1 MEHGNLDF
9 TINLADSE
17 SGKPG
22 PAPLGG
28 PQTIP
33 KAQPTFV
40 QPQPAQPKSTSA
52 CSILTVDYW
61 KEYFDV
67 TESEILGKF
76 KAGLNPTNN
85 QFEQLIDQKVD
96 LYGPFWISTTLIFAM
111 IVAPRLWRVLFF
123 EDTSFD
129 ISKIGFAFTLI
140 YGGLAVFTFI
150 FFGASKFMGISV
162 PLFRTAAIYG
172 YSYSVFLAAALGTI
186 LSLSFLNFIFAM
198 AAGFHSILFLLKNF
212 RSMIEK
218 LDPTNRLL
226 SIGFIVVNQLF
237 MTLMIYFHYLK

>member
-9 TINLADSE
+9 TINLAQDVE
-17 SGKPG
+17 TPGKPLPSAKPVQSVPLMSAQ
-22 PAPLGG
+22 PAPS
-28 PQTIP
+28 
-33 KAQPTFV
+33 A
-40 QPQPAQPKSTSA
+40 PKSTSA
-52 CSILTVDYW
+52 CSILTIDYW

-67 TESEILGKF
+67 TESEVIGKF
-76 KAGLNPTNN
+76 KAGLNPTNS
-85 QFEQLIDQKVD
+85 QFETLIDQKVD

-111 IVAPRLWRVLFF
+111 IVAPRLWKVLFF
-123 EDTSFD
+123 QDTTFD

-140 YGGLAVFTFI
+140 YGGLGVFTFM
-150 FFGASKFMGISV
+150 FYGASKFMGISV

-186 LSLSFLNFIFAM
+186 LSLSFFNFIFAM

-212 RSMIEK
+212 RSTIEK
-218 LDPTNRLL
+218 LDGTNRML
-226 SIGFIVVNQLF
+226 SIGFIVVMQLF